1 MSSHLT
7 NDLWLLITMV
17 GLGYVYVVAARREI
31 KYHAECKRARQ
42 DRYWRALAV
51 AAQRVEES
59 SPNWEGFSI
68 QDAKLCIDAYEA
80 KMREEI

>member
-1 MSSHLT
+1 MSSHIVTAL
-7 NDLWLLITMV
+7 LLLIAMI
-17 GLGYVYVVAARREI
+17 GLACAALFAIFREAP
-31 KYHAECKRARQ
+31 YQAKRRQ
-42 DRYWRALAV
+42 DRYWQALAV